1 MVYTDHI
8 LLITAYDI
16 LVFEMRVFVFLCL
29 YPGILCSN
37 FILQLQIY
45 LVVMI
50 FTHYWH
56 IVLSEVLRKE
66 LNDYL

>member
-16 LVFEMRVFVFLCL
+16 LVFEMHVFVFLCL

-37 FILQLQIY
+37 FILQLQSY

-50 FTHYWH
+50 FTHY
-56 IVLSEVLRKE
+56 
-66 LNDYL
+66 